1 MSGFFRRRVAGW
13 AAMALIAAALGHQ
26 ALAADNAAKAIVR
39 FSLNPVT
46 LGNLPIFLAVDKGYF
61 AAQNIDL
68 RLTKYGGSSV
78 TQMPLAARGD
88 LDITMMVAGP
98 ALFNQQREGFDLK
111 IIASMQQTRSGWS
124 DGEWIV
130 VRKDLWDSGA
140 IRRLADF
147 KGRRVD
153 GGPDGSP
160 VSLVMNLA
168 LAKAGLTR
176 ADMIYSK
183 KLASPADWIAVFRN
197 KAVDVI
203 AVPEPV
209 ASLVESQGLGH
220 KFMSDQD
227 VAPWFQVSYL
237 IASEKYIQD
246 HRATVTAFI
255 EAYLKAAQ
263 DITASGQKW
272 TPALLHEVTKWSQLK
287 EADIAGI
294 PGPSYYGQLGAI
306 NRVSLTR
313 QQDYLAAIAQVKT
326 KLDIDSLIDDGPL
339 LAARHEMAIQ

>member
-1 MSGFFRRRVAGW
+1 MSGHFWRRIAGW
-13 AAMALIAAALGHQ
+13 TTMVLVAAALGHL
-26 ALAADNAAKAIVR
+26 ALAADGTAKAVVR

-46 LGNLPIFLAVDKGYF
+46 LGNLPIFVAVDKGYF

-111 IIASMQQTRSGWS
+111 IIASVQQTRAGWS
-124 DGEWIV
+124 DGEWII

-140 IRRLADF
+140 IRTLADF

-160 VSLVMNLA
+160 ISLVMNLA

-176 ADMIYSK
+176 GDMIYSK
-183 KLASPADWIAVFRN
+183 KLASPADWVAVFRN

-203 AVPEPV
+203 AAAEPV
-209 ASLVESQGLGH
+209 ASLVESQRLGH
-220 KFMSDQD
+220 KFISDQD
-227 VAPWFQVSYL
+227 VAPWFQVNYL

-246 HRATVTAFI
+246 HRATVTAFLK
-255 EAYLKAAQ
+255 AYLEAAR

-272 TPALLHEVTKWSQLK
+272 NPALLHEVAKWSQLK
-287 EADIAGI
+287 EADIASI

-313 QQDYLAAIAQVKT
+313 QQDYLAEIGQVKA
-326 KLDIDSLIDDGPL
+326 KIDIASLIDDGPL